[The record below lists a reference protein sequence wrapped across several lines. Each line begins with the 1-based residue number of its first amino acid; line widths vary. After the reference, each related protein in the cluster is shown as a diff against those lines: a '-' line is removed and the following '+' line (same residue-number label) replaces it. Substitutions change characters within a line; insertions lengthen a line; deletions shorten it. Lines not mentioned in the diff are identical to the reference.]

1 LFVVVEIIIRRQRED
16 RQDRFLGAFFFSFL
30 VSLSLFL
37 TFRYFLDAS
46 FYYDRALG
54 VLVVLSFFSLSRDL
68 DLSLSVSL
76 PRASALRWVMMMREK
91 SVFS

>member
-1 LFVVVEIIIRRQRED
+1 LFVFVAWFVEIEIIIRRQRED

-37 TFRYFLDAS
+37 TRYFLDAS

-68 DLSLSVSL
+68 DLSLSLSL
-76 PRASALRWVMMMREK
+76 FREQ
-91 SVFS
+91 VRFDG